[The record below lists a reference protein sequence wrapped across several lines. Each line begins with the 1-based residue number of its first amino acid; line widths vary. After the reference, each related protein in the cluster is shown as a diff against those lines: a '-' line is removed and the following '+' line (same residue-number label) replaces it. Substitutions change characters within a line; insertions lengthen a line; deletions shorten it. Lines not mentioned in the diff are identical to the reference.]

1 MRNPRMIQMSAVRIA
16 VVAITAALCCVAIA
30 AELSDDPKPVA
41 VDAAQCA
48 AFMENEAFD
57 LEDLAEGA
65 EIQRRMFNRMTPPG
79 VSLLQPM
86 FPSVAP
92 FDAANFDESFLG
104 DLLGEDKN
112 TVAVY
117 PLSLALDPATRE
129 TIIYNAD
136 GKLIA
141 AIPAD
146 KAIRSWP
153 TDADP
158 ARVILQLDFLPAED
172 VEPYLHEESRLAES
186 AVPSAKSKSAK
197 TGGPSKRSMGGDPN
211 AFGICRVQRLTNG
224 NLRLTLTNWTGTAE
238 VYSYT
243 VWHTSS
249 VVATIW
255 TNEESNVVTDTNVVW
270 TPVSPPF
277 NGIES
282 EWACLASNQ
291 SFSGGTS
298 VWEDATVSSNARI
311 RFYAAAKQVD
321 SDEDGLTDGA
331 EILLPRTDASEIDTD
346 GDDLLDG
353 QDITVDDEDS
363 RYELWAAA
371 GIVHVDGDGL
381 RTFRGEIDAGTDPRD
396 SDTDDDGM
404 PDGEDPEPIT
414 PNQEPIV
421 LLRHPPDGQTFFG
434 PAQMEL
440 SSEWIYGTQ
449 APSQVVYRVES
460 MIEGSTNEF
469 IVPAGNAQTTNWYA
483 PPGIFRLT
491 ARGVDGTGQTG
502 ETNQVDIV
510 VVESETFAALTAA
523 EKQAVLENGP
533 RAVDGVEEWAYGY
546 SAVQTSSLTF
556 ATSGSRIFSGF
567 VQATNFTVVPVSNS
581 YLSVDYHDRDLM
593 NAMVTYIPPTMNLQA
608 TLYGVRRWGSRVEVD
623 LPPPGAARSWP
634 GQIGYDTMLVFDQ
647 NEKGEWVGKIYP
659 SLRTIATNDPHALLH
674 LGYGYERDAFLYRN
688 GSYQTLIAPTNYGGL
703 NDIRLV
709 FGLNNE
715 GLMVGSC
722 FDYDAYS
729 NAWSWI
735 EHYQPIIYRCG
746 QTGTVLA
753 VSTQAIGGAA
763 YAVNDKGVIVGCE
776 ISANE
781 VPRAVKWVN
790 GNVAAVGGLTGATQS
805 VAFDVSED
813 GAIAGMQK
821 VSGQWRPFV
830 VDPAGAEAFSPTAL
844 GGVDFTEFWHVGK
857 FGTLGWGGSNSAQRL
872 YWVVPDN
879 DQDGFSDIVEQEIV
893 DADPF
898 DELTNIVD
906 VAGSDDFDGDG
917 LTNLQEWETQ
927 TDPLLSDSDGDR
939 IPDGTDPL
947 SMTRRDRDGDGLP
960 DDWEDFYNLDPLSTN
975 STDGATGDPDGDGI
989 NNLEEFQ
996 LGGNPNSPADLGYV
1010 FHREKIGQL
1019 RVDLPDSIYCGGTND
1034 HPPESVARCITF
1046 LEVTDT
1052 NLPPMEFTFKVSVT
1066 GRMEVHG
1073 FGDNY
1078 VGVNNQIVFTG
1089 PDEEHDE
1096 GCDMTNKTGYV
1107 LVKLNTSLNQDRVC
1121 IKYFSLGMHH
1131 LDAWAAVTDI
1141 ELVDVRTNVHVLKV
1155 DSVNV
1160 HPDDETSQKITVDA
1174 EDNFVNIRSNEVV
1187 LIAGITPDTP
1197 EIRSMITWE
1206 ADGATIISPAVGTDK
1221 RIAKLTSPTAKEIP
1235 IRIKIGDNTCWEG
1248 TVWYIWVDLVIDA
1261 NGTLD
1266 QGNDAS
1272 GLNSGPQWP
1281 AFLGG
1286 GNSLGAI
1293 DVESNPGFTYGAYA
1307 AWKVEIEG
1315 YLSPPGIE
1323 TIIPGGWKMDRSVP
1337 SAIEW
1342 ENAGSYDAQGQWQN
1356 QPVDEVTPPLDAPDT
1371 SQPPSLDEDPD
1382 SGTSV
1387 REIYDIDVPGTPE
1400 PDHHT
1405 YEKYINFDQ
1414 QALIEFPSGVILIV
1428 GSHPWS
1434 YTGRV
1439 DMDKSGTKIDQNQL
1453 QGSHISIP
1461 SAPFYQKR

>member
-1 MRNPRMIQMSAVRIA
+1 MCCAARAVDR
-16 VVAITAALCCVAIA
+16 TDALKLA
-30 AELSDDPKPVA
+30 A
-41 VDAAQCA
+41 VDAEQYA

-57 LEDLAEGA
+57 LEDLAEGV

-79 VSLLQPM
+79 ISLLQPM

-112 TVAVY
+112 SVAIY

-129 TIIYNAD
+129 TLVYNAD

-146 KAIRSWP
+146 KKIRSWP
-153 TDADP
+153 ADADP

-172 VEPYLHEESRLAES
+172 VEPYLDAESRLAES
-186 AVPSAKSKSAK
+186 VVASAKSKSAK

-211 AFGICRVQRLTNG
+211 AFGICRFQRLTNG

-249 VVATIW
+249 VVVTIW
-255 TNEESNVVTDTNVVW
+255 TNEESNVVTDTNTVW

-282 EWACLASNQ
+282 EWACLASNL

-321 SDEDGLTDGA
+321 SDEDGLTAGA
-331 EILLPRTDASEIDTD
+331 EILLQRTDAGEIDTD

-381 RTFRGEIDAGTDPRD
+381 RTFRGEIDAGTDPLN
-396 SDTDDDGM
+396 SDTDGDGM
-404 PDGEDPEPIT
+404 TDGEDPEPIT

-460 MIEGSTNEF
+460 MIDGSTNEF
-469 IVPAGNAQTTNWYA
+469 VVPAGNAQTTNWYA

-491 ARGVDGTGQTG
+491 ARGVDATGQTG
-502 ETNQVDIV
+502 ETDQVDIV
-510 VVESETFAALTAA
+510 LVESETFAALTAA

-546 SAVQTSSLTF
+546 SAVPTGSLTF
-556 ATSGSRIFSGF
+556 ATAGSRIFSGF

-581 YLSVDYHDRDLM
+581 YLSIDYHDRDLM
-593 NAMVTYIPPTMNLQA
+593 YAIVTYIPPTMNLQA
-608 TLYGVRRWGSRVEVD
+608 TLYGVRRWGARVEFD

-634 GQIGYDTMLVFDQ
+634 IAYDTMLVFDQ
-647 NEKGEWVGKIYP
+647 NERGDWVGKVYS
-659 SLRTIATNDPHALLH
+659 SLNNPAANDPFALLN
-674 LGYGYERDAFLYRN
+674 LGYGSGRDAFLYRN
-688 GSYQTLIAPTNYGGL
+688 GSYQTLIAPTNFNGADDY
-703 NDIRLV
+703 RLV

-715 GLMVGSC
+715 GQMVGAGL
-722 FDYDAYS
+722 DYEAHGGGQFLGLEEYR
-729 NAWSWI
+729 
-735 EHYQPIIYRCG
+735 PIVYRSG

-753 VSTQAIGGAA
+753 VSTQAVGGAA
-763 YAVNDKGVIVGCE
+763 YAVNDKGIIVGCE

-781 VPRAVKWVN
+781 VPRAVKWVD
-790 GNVAAVGGLTGATQS
+790 GNVAPLGGLSNATQS
-805 VAFDVSED
+805 IAFDVSED

-821 VSGQWRPFV
+821 VSGQWWPFLA
-830 VDPAGAEAFSPTAL
+830 DAAGNGVFSSAVIA
-844 GGVDFTEFWHVGK
+844 GIDFREFWHVGK
-857 FGTLGWGGSNSAQRL
+857 FGVLGWGVSNSAQRL
-872 YWVVPDN
+872 YWVIPDD

-960 DDWEDFYNLDPLSTN
+960 DDWEDFHGLDPLSTN
-975 STDGATGDPDGDGI
+975 GTDGATGDPDGDGI

-996 LGGNPNSPADLGYV
+996 LGGNPNSPADLGYR

-1073 FGDNY
+1073 FGYNY
-1078 VGVNNQIVFTG
+1078 VGVNNQVVFTG
-1089 PDEEHDE
+1089 PDEEHAE

-1107 LVKLNTSLNQDRVC
+1107 LVKLNTSLNQDWVC

-1155 DSVNV
+1155 DTETVATTPANRTRTTIGVGEEVVCSIQPLLTANWSTTAGSLSSTNGSTTTFTAPDVATNATVTAEYSGCPCSVSFTVIVPTTGTVSRMTSYGIYHAGTNLSSVGFKGDFRLWPDSVSFYNIEMREGGGTAVATGIYSNENGRV
-1160 HPDDETSQKITVDA
+1160 HPTGPWLTVNQ
-1174 EDNFVNIRSNEVV
+1174 DNDVNCR
-1187 LIAGITPDTP
+1187 DTI
-1197 EIRSMITWE
+1197 ES
-1206 ADGATIISPAVGTDK
+1206 ATHPPPFIN
-1221 RIAKLTSPTAKEIP
+1221 
-1235 IRIKIGDNTCWEG
+1235 GDFM
-1248 TVWYIWVDLVIDA
+1248 
-1261 NGTLD
+1261 
-1266 QGNDAS
+1266 
-1272 GLNSGPQWP
+1272 WP
-1281 AFLGG
+1281 
-1286 GNSLGAI
+1286 
-1293 DVESNPGFTYGAYA
+1293 
-1307 AWKVEIEG
+1307 
-1315 YLSPPGIE
+1315 
-1323 TIIPGGWKMDRSVP
+1323 
-1337 SAIEW
+1337 IEW
-1342 ENAGSYDAQGQWQN
+1342 EYHVG
-1356 QPVDEVTPPLDAPDT
+1356 
-1371 SQPPSLDEDPD
+1371 
-1382 SGTSV
+1382 SGTSRV
-1387 REIYDIDVPGTPE
+1387 FT
-1400 PDHHT
+1400 T
-1405 YEKYINFDQ
+1405 
-1414 QALIEFPSGVILIV
+1414 VIHYQESDATKAQIQK
-1428 GSHPWS
+1428 GGAGPFSKNHSDS
-1434 YTGRV
+1434 Y
-1439 DMDKSGTKIDQNQL
+1439 S
-1453 QGSHISIP
+1453 P
-1461 SAPFYQKR
+1461 Y